1 MSSYKAVGFYP
12 THSSETR
19 LHSFSTVGQLRV
31 VENYYRRFRYDRLIV
46 ALSLMDRSSR
56 FSDTKMEANMSVKL
70 MLMFFVMFLG
80 ALSAH
85 AQSLVEEVGDEK
97 EPKLRVELLQLV
109 RDDQNVRAEFDQYR
123 KRHG

>member
-1 MSSYKAVGFYP
+1 MRRRVNSD
-12 THSSETR
+12 
-19 LHSFSTVGQLRV
+19 VGQLRV
-31 VENYYRRFRYDRLIV
+31 VENYYRRFRNDRLIV

-85 AQSLVEEVGDEK
+85 AQSPVEEVGDEK
-97 EPKLRVELLQLV
+97 EP
-109 RDDQNVRAEFDQYR
+109 
-123 KRHG
+123 